1 MGNSKTTV
9 YLEPDLYHQ
18 GVAELVVTPTHKTSC
33 VWDRLPLKE
42 GIIIKLEDSFLKV
55 SSLYLE

>member
-33 VWDRLPLKE
+33 PLKE